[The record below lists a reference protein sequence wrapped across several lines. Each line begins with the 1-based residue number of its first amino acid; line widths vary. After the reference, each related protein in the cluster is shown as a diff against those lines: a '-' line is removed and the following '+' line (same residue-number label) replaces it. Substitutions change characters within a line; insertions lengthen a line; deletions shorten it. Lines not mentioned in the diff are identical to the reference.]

1 MTREAA
7 GRELCCRGA
16 KLGCKRV
23 LGANVVNGFAV
34 SRRRDHPGED
44 REGKIAAMQVS
55 GKTALITGGAG
66 GIGRATAL
74 LLAREGA
81 AVSIVDLNEGA
92 GQEVVREISRA
103 GGRAIFA
110 RADVACAGDCRR
122 VVERTVK
129 EFGGIDV
136 LFNNAG
142 IIRRA
147 SAVEISEEDWD
158 AVMAV
163 NVKSIFFMCREIIPI
178 MVAAKGGS
186 IINTAS
192 GWGLAGGARAAAY
205 CASKGAV
212 VLMTKAMAIDHGR
225 QNIRVNCICP
235 GDTDTAM
242 LRNEARQLDAA
253 EDRFLSESAN
263 RPLGRMGKPEEIAR
277 AALYLASDAAS
288 FVTGTALVVDG
299 GGLAGSG

>member
-1 MTREAA
+1 M
-7 GRELCCRGA
+7 
-16 KLGCKRV
+16 
-23 LGANVVNGFAV
+23 
-34 SRRRDHPGED
+34 S
-44 REGKIAAMQVS
+44 GKQFQ

-74 LLAREGA
+74 LFAREGA
-81 AVSIVDLNEGA
+81 AVGIVDLDQER
-92 GQEVVREISRA
+92 GQEVVREISIA
-103 GGRAIFA
+103 GGRAIFE
-110 RADVACAGDCRR
+110 RADVTRAADCRR
-122 VVERTVK
+122 VVERTVR
-129 EFGGIDV
+129 EFGGIDI

-147 SAVEISEEDWD
+147 SVVEISEEDWD
-158 AVMAV
+158 GAMAV
-163 NVKSIFFMCREIIPI
+163 NVKSVFLMSREVIPI
-178 MVAAKGGS
+178 MARAKGGS
-186 IINTAS
+186 IINTGS
-192 GWGLAGGARAAAY
+192 GWGLAGGPRAAAY

-242 LRNEARQLDAA
+242 LRGEARQLGEA
-253 EDRFLSESAN
+253 EDRFLADSAN
-263 RPLGRMGKPEEIAR
+263 RPLGRVGQPEEIAQ

>member
-1 MTREAA
+1 M
-7 GRELCCRGA
+7 
-16 KLGCKRV
+16 
-23 LGANVVNGFAV
+23 
-34 SRRRDHPGED
+34 
-44 REGKIAAMQVS
+44 GKQLE
-55 GKTALITGGAG
+55 GKTALITGGSG

-74 LLAREGA
+74 LFAREGA
-81 AVSIVDLNEGA
+81 AVAIVDLNQQA
-92 GQEVVREISRA
+92 GEAVAQEISSA
-103 GGRAIFA
+103 GGHAIFEC
-110 RADVACAGDCRR
+110 ADVTHAAECRR
-122 VVERTVK
+122 AVERTSH
-129 EFGGIDV
+129 EFGSIHI

-147 SAVEISEEDWD
+147 SVVEISEEDWD

-163 NVKSIFFMCREIIPI
+163 NIKSVFLMSREVIPTMVKAE
-178 MVAAKGGS
+178 GGS

-192 GWGLAGGARAAAY
+192 GWGLAGGPRAAAY

-212 VLMTKAMAIDHGR
+212 VLLTKAMAIDHGR

-242 LRNEARQLDAA
+242 LRSEALQMGEA
-253 EDRFLSESAN
+253 EDRFLAESAL
-263 RPLGRMGKPEEIAR
+263 RPLGRVGRPEEIAQ